1 MREALERHQVT
12 QPVTFPVRAGMVAN
26 SGTTLASLRNI
37 PNSTFTVWSADDDTV
52 NVTRLREVILDVLG
66 RDRVFVDVP
75 KSLSD
80 QLQLSRNNNQR
91 DPSSAAVFRP
101 SIATVLSV
109 MVTTILNKFKWNIDI
124 YFCLVMWSLRA
135 DIILSHHRK
144 LS

>member
-1 MREALERHQVT
+1 MREALERHGVT

-26 SGTTLASLRNI
+26 SGTTLASLGNI

-52 NVTRLREVILDVLG
+52 NVTRLREVILDILG

-80 QLQLSRNNNQR
+80 QLELSRNNTKH

-109 MVTTILNKFKWNIDI
+109 MITTILNKFK
-124 YFCLVMWSLRA
+124 
-135 DIILSHHRK
+135 
-144 LS
+144 